1 MVTNMFCMRCGQEM
15 PDSLNFCTNCGN
27 DLSASRAAVNAAG
40 AGIGTTQQMPR
51 VAPAAQ
57 PNMQGQPIAQPAY
70 PGQGAQQVR
79 PIDPAM
85 AAGRVAAPQAAPQSG
100 SNKTVPIIIAVAV
113 VAALVLAAV
122 AYFAVGG
129 TKDDAKPTSTT
140 SSNPSSGIVED
151 DENSQATK
159 QPSSDETEEDSQ
171 EEVPVA
177 SGAPRFSTLSASSVL
192 TGDIDSHQPDCLVDG
207 DTTTAWCEGVSGA
220 GEGEWVEFNA
230 DMKQNVR
237 SIRIMAG
244 FNKSEDLY
252 WKNSRPKDITI
263 TFDDG
268 TTTTSTL
275 SDEPFAWHTI
285 TLSETVQTS
294 SVRITIDSTYPGSRY
309 TDTCISEIT
318 IQ

>member
-1 MVTNMFCMRCGQEM
+1 MVTEMFCMHCGEEM

-27 DLSASRAAVNAAG
+27 ALSSSKAAAEANAVIGAG
-40 AGIGTTQQMPR
+40 AAPTSQMPQTNPTITMPSAQRGAGTTQ
-51 VAPAAQ
+51 ATYQ
-57 PNMQGQPIAQPAY
+57 PMTP
-70 PGQGAQQVR
+70 QQVH

-85 AAGRVAAPQAAPQSG
+85 ASGRAASPQAATQEG
-100 SNKTVPIIIAVAV
+100 SKTVPIIIAIAAILALLL
-113 VAALVLAAV
+113 AAL
-122 AYFAVGG
+122 AYFIVGG
-129 TKDDAKPTSTT
+129 TTSTPSTT
-140 SSNPSSGIVED
+140 SDTSTIASD
-151 DENSQATK
+151 DDTSQATK
-159 QPSSDETEEDSQ
+159 QPSDESENDAQ
-171 EEVPVA
+171 DNVPVA

-192 TGDIDSHQPDCLVDG
+192 TGDVDSHQPNCLVDG
-207 DTTTAWCEGVSGA
+207 DTTTAWCEGVSGT
-220 GEGEWVEFNA
+220 GEGEWLEFDS

-252 WKNSRPKDITI
+252 WRNSRPKDITI

-268 TTTTSTL
+268 STTSSTL

-285 TLSETVQTS
+285 TLSETVQTT

-309 TDTCISEIT
+309 SDTCISEIT